1 MWITGISVTATG
13 KFYPQANV
21 QEVKLFH
28 KACGGKFSPKL
39 STEKFSTFHRGCGKK
54 IEAQRNQTQNADLK
68 TFLYP
73 LALWQRQH
81 HREELMLA
89 VMSRMLF
96 CMLVSPFFRASSTLR
111 MA

>member
-1 MWITGISVTATG
+1 MDNRDFRYGDGEILSTG
-13 KFYPQANV
+13 KCVRSGTFPQGLWRKIFAKV
-21 QEVKLFH
+21 IHRKVFH
-28 KACGGKFSPKL
+28 IPQGL
-39 STEKFSTFHRGCGKK
+39 WKK

>member
-1 MWITGISVTATG
+1 MDNRDFRYGGGEILSTG
-13 KFYPQANV
+13 KCARSGTFPQGLWRKIFAKV
-21 QEVKLFH
+21 
-28 KACGGKFSPKL
+28 
-39 STEKFSTFHRGCGKK
+39 FHRKVFHIPQGLWKK
-54 IEAQRNQTQNADLK
+54 IEAQRIQTQNADLK